1 MQAIPQQ
8 RLRIALQK
16 SGKLSNGSLDLLQ
29 QSGLLARNQ
38 EQSLW
43 IESTDYAA
51 DFMFVRDDDIPA
63 LLSQGICDLGVIGR
77 NLLTEYRLNNPRC
90 EEQLECILPLG
101 FAKCRLSIAAPK
113 GSRFK
118 SLSDLRST
126 TIATSYPKT
135 LKAFLKEQG
144 IQARV
149 MTLQGSVELAPKIGI
164 ADVICDLVSTGKTLA
179 ENGLVEILTLAE
191 SEALLVG
198 NPKSSSN
205 RYEMIKPFISRI
217 KKVVKAA

>member
-1 MQAIPQQ
+1 MQVIPQP

-16 SGKLSNGSLDLLQ
+16 SGKLSNGSLNLLQ
-29 QSGLLARNQ
+29 QSGLLAQNDAKT
-38 EQSLW
+38 LW
-43 IESTDYAA
+43 IQSSNYAA
-51 DFMFVRDDDIPA
+51 DFIFVRDDDIPV

-90 EEQLECILPLG
+90 ENPLETILPLG
-101 FAKCRLSIAAPK
+101 FAKCRLSIAVPK

-118 SLSDLRST
+118 SLSDLEST

-135 LKAFLKEQG
+135 LKAFLKERS

-149 MTLQGSVELAPKIGI
+149 MTLQGSVELAPKIGM

-179 ENGLVEILTLAE
+179 ENGLVEILTISE
-191 SEALLVG
+191 SEAILVG
-198 NPKSSSN
+198 KQNNSSI
-205 RYEMIKPFISRI
+205 RYGMIRPFISRV
-217 KKVVKAA
+217 KKAVNVK